1 MLYLYDKY
9 DKGAEMISV
18 RLDKELEEKLN
29 RLSALTKRPKSFFIK
44 EALREYLDDIL
55 DALEAQRRVDEK
67 KRELITLDE
76 MKKLLNV

>member
-1 MLYLYDKY
+1 MSYLYDKY
-9 DKGAEMISV
+9 DKGAGMISV

-29 RLSALTKRPKSFFIK
+29 RLSALTKRPKSFFVK
-44 EALREYLDDIL
+44 EALREYLDDIVDAL
-55 DALEAQRRVDEK
+55 DAQKRVDEK

>member
-1 MLYLYDKY
+1 
-9 DKGAEMISV
+9 MISV